1 MKSKGIIL
9 AAACLL
15 VLAISLMANGQS
27 LIYLPVTVHAFPR
40 ILRVSMTDQGT
51 QANGDSFEA
60 AISLD
65 GRYVGYWS
73 WADNIVAGGINN
85 RGNVFLYEVQTGQT
99 VLISKASDGTP
110 GQGVSTSPSVSA
122 DGRYVAFQSRAGNLV
137 AGDTN
142 GQWDVFAHDRLT
154 GETTRM
160 SVSSTGEESNDISE
174 TDSEAM
180 ISSNGR
186 YVVFSSE
193 ATNLVD
199 DDTNGERDVFVH
211 DRQTRTTLRVSVSS
225 DGVQGDLSSQEPAI
239 SGDGQ
244 LIVFAS
250 HAGNLV
256 AGDVNGNGG
265 DLFIHELISRQTSRL
280 PITFDWWGADN
291 VAISDDG
298 RFITFDSNDAN
309 VVPGDSNGVT
319 DVFLFDRQTGIVER
333 VSLSNDGSQA
343 EGESL
348 QAAVSADGRFVV
360 FRSEGA
366 NLVDG
371 DSNNLPDVFVRD
383 RVLGTTVRVSIGVDG
398 SEANG
403 DSSFVPNAAPVI
415 SGEGRFIPFSS
426 EANNLVPNDTNDVD
440 DIFINVAR

>member
-1 MKSKGIIL
+1 MTH
-9 AAACLL
+9 
-15 VLAISLMANGQS
+15 NGMQ
-27 LIYLPVTVHAFPR
+27 T
-40 ILRVSMTDQGT
+40 
-51 QANGDSFEA
+51 NGESGEA

-65 GRYVGYWS
+65 GRYVGYSS

-85 RGNVFLYEVQTGQT
+85 PGNVFLYEQQTGQT
-99 VLISKASDGTP
+99 ILISKASDGTP
-110 GQGVSTSPSVSA
+110 GQGGASTSPSVSA
-122 DGRYVAFQSRAGNLV
+122 DGRYVAFHSRAGNLV
-137 AGDTN
+137 VGDTN
-142 GQWDVFAHDRLT
+142 GQWDVFVHDTMT

-160 SVSSTGEESNDISE
+160 SVSSSGEESNDISE
-174 TDSEAM
+174 TDFEAM

-211 DRQTRTTLRVSVSS
+211 DRQTRTTRRVSVGS
-225 DGVQGDLSSQEPAI
+225 DGTEGDRSSQEPAI

-244 LIVFAS
+244 FIVFAS
-250 HAGNLV
+250 HAANLV
-256 AGDVNGNGG
+256 AADPNGNGG
-265 DLFIHELISRQTSRL
+265 DLFIHDQTTQQTVRL

-298 RFITFDSNDAN
+298 RFITFDSFDAN
-309 VVPGDSNGVT
+309 VIPGDSNGVT
-319 DVFLFDRQTGIVER
+319 DVFLFDGQSGVVER
-333 VSLSNDGSQA
+333 VSLSNDSIQA
-343 EGESL
+343 GGESR
-348 QAAVSADGRFVV
+348 QAAVSADGRFIV
-360 FRSEGA
+360 FRSEAA

-383 RVLGTTVRVSIGVDG
+383 RVWGTTVRVSLGVDG

-415 SGEGRFIPFSS
+415 SGDGRFVAFSS
-426 EANNLVPNDTNDVD
+426 EANNLVPNDTNDAD
-440 DIFINVAR
+440 DIFISIAR